1 MPLDR
6 TCFSHVNDATRA
18 HGAAPGLSSEKSK
31 VLTAAIHKA
40 MDTPEYGVR
49 ELRGHNTLWKVQ
61 GAELKTFL
69 SGLAGTVGKVKF
81 WDLPK

>member
-1 MPLDR
+1 
-6 TCFSHVNDATRA
+6 
-18 HGAAPGLSSEKSK
+18 
-31 VLTAAIHKA
+31 

-49 ELRGHNTLWKVQ
+49 ELKGHNTLWKVQ

-69 SGLAGTVGKVKF
+69 EGLAGTVAKVKF